1 MKYLILG
8 LTMFI
13 VALMTMM
20 GVTQRVVTFDD
31 PLLEIWFT
39 TFMFL
44 GAFLCA
50 LSIDFKSKKNEKR
63 SNR

>member
-44 GAFLCA
+44 GAFLCV